1 MQHDFAARLCA
12 LAGFDGIAH
21 HLVGEGLGEFRVEIY
36 LMIVGPSPCAA
47 TGAEGVGVNGLE
59 VHLVGS
65 LILDGIIEV
74 ENHTCLFAF
83 GIGEAIDGGAL
94 GGSDFSLHT
103 IAVEQHAVVAWLGLF
118 FALAKWRGIGHALCI
133 GFFLA
138 DILDVSLTHDGHE
151 KEVAQVGATCA
162 AQACMGEAIERLV
175 FVVVTGTGIPAVLAR
190 IGTGLYHTA
199 RHDGAWMGVAVAS
212 RTDKEVDILGVVARP
227 SRQTGCHEQ
236 EDS

>member
-1 MQHDFAARLCA
+1 MGRAAYAIEIPSGYLLQEVGLCAFVVYGRDGALDQQGLLHIGKMQHDLAARLCT

-36 LMIVGPSPCAA
+36 LVIVGPSPCAA

-59 VHLVGS
+59 IHLVGS
-65 LILDGIIEV
+65 LVLDGVIEV

-94 GGSDFSLHT
+94 GGSDFCLHT

-138 DILDVSLTHDGHE
+138 DILDVGLAHDGHE
-151 KEVAQVGATCA
+151 
-162 AQACMGEAIERLV
+162 
-175 FVVVTGTGIPAVLAR
+175 
-190 IGTGLYHTA
+190 
-199 RHDGAWMGVAVAS
+199 
-212 RTDKEVDILGVVARP
+212 
-227 SRQTGCHEQ
+227 
-236 EDS
+236 